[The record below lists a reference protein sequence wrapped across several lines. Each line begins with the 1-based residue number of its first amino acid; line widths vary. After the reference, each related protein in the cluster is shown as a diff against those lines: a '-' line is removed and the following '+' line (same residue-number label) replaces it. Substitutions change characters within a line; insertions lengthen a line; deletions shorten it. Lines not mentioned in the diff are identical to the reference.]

1 MTIETMTKDASLDSL
16 LKELPELTESLRE
29 NRETY
34 LTDAV
39 LLGEVPAPT
48 FGEEERVR
56 LALDRFRK
64 MAWTN
69 PKLIHSG
76 MRLVF
81 YLEKSVALPF

>member
-39 LLGEVPAPT
+39 LLGEVPAST

-56 LALDRFRK
+56 LALDRFRENGLDEPEIDPFGN
-64 MAWTN
+64 A
-69 PKLIHSG
+69 SG
-76 MRLVF
+76 ILR
-81 YLEKSVALPF
+81 KSR

>member
-56 LALDRFRK
+56 LALDRFRE
-64 MAWTN
+64 MFGRT
-69 PKLIHSG
+69 
-76 MRLVF
+76 
-81 YLEKSVALPF
+81 